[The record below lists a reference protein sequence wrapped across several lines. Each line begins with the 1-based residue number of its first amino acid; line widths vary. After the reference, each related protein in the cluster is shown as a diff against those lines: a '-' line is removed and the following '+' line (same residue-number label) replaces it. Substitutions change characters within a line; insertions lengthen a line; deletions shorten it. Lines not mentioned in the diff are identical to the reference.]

1 MGKRSTLDDP
11 RIVRPNYCMLI
22 AWSSGQPKGA
32 VENTGKFIA
41 IKAIKMA
48 PPRGAVNTNFIYF
61 SRWWGRQDS
70 NLRRHSQR
78 IYSPPPLP
86 LGTLPQ
92 SRRTVLISKDKSGSP
107 AGRSGCVGLMREL
120 PPSSQWMVAMDG
132 VKGAAAR
139 ETEDEKS
146 RRWERRLFVVRP
158 RVELRVRTH
167 HSKGD
172 DLTHPTQLCGR

>member
-86 LGTLPQ
+86 LDTPPKPSHRIDLERQIGF
-92 SRRTVLISKDKSGSP
+92 

-139 ETEDEKS
+139 ETEDEKKAAGGS
-146 RRWERRLFVVRP
+146 GGFL
-158 RVELRVRTH
+158 
-167 HSKGD
+167 
-172 DLTHPTQLCGR
+172 